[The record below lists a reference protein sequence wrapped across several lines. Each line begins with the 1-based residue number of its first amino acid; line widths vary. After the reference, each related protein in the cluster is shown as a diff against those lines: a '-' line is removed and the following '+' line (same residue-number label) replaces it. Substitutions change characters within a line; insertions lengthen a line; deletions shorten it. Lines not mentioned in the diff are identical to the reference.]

1 MTALASY
8 LFFASASPAA
18 GSHADP
24 AAPILIALVAMS
36 FAAAIGGRV
45 MQRFG
50 QAAVLGELLIGVL
63 VGNLGYLYHQPAITI
78 IREGDSISKIEQI
91 ALLQQMSVGEATR
104 QILPAGP
111 HTEEIAGILEGPRG
125 LKVLAIYS
133 FLDQLSRIAIIILL
147 FLVGLETSLK
157 EMRAVGWSASL
168 VGVLGVIL
176 PLGLG
181 LLVTTILL
189 PASNFGAHLFI
200 GGVLTATSVGITAR
214 VLRDLGQMDRPES
227 KIILGAAVIDDVLG
241 LLVLAIVTALIV
253 QGSVSLVNIFGI
265 TLKAVLFL
273 AGSIGIGMWV
283 TPMIVRRLA
292 RLQIENVKLIFG
304 VGFAFVLSWLANLA
318 GLATIIGA
326 FAAGLILERFF
337 DKELGG
343 FSLRDMLSPVESLIV
358 PIFFILMGLQV
369 KLEAFNNLSV
379 VILAAALT
387 AVAIGGKIFSGFA
400 AGRGL
405 KRLAIGIGMMPRG
418 EVGLIFAGIGRG
430 LGVVSDS
437 IFASIVIMVIITTM
451 LTPPLLKLTLA
462 RGTPK
467 AIGDPA

>member
-8 LFFASASPAA
+8 LFFASATPTT
-18 GSHADP
+18 GSHTDP
-24 AAPILIALVAMS
+24 VAPILIALVLMS
-36 FAAAIGGRV
+36 FAAALGGRV

-50 QAAVLGELLIGVL
+50 QAAVLGELLIGVFI
-63 VGNLGYLYHQPAITI
+63 GNLGYLYHQPAITI
-78 IREGDSISKIEQI
+78 IREGDSISNIEQT
-91 ALLQQMSVGEATR
+91 ALLRQMTVGEATR
-104 QILPAGP
+104 QILPPGP

-125 LKVLAIYS
+125 LKILAIHS

-157 EMRAVGWSASL
+157 EMRAVGWTASL
-168 VGVLGVIL
+168 VGMLGVIL

-189 PASNFGAHLFI
+189 PASSFGAHLFI

-241 LLVLAIVTALIV
+241 LLVLAVVTALIV
-253 QGSVSLVNIFGI
+253 QGSVSLINIFGI

-358 PIFFILMGLQV
+358 PIFFVLMGLQV

-451 LTPPLLKLTLA
+451 LTPPLLKLTLV
-462 RGTPK
+462 RGMPK